1 MSLYPKIEESLTDNG
16 RVVKYPPQIYRNVGV
31 PQGIRIIK
39 CTSQI
44 IMKIIHFVM
53 EGNKPFN
60 HGGDQGLVEYIS
72 DSDGKKI

>member
-31 PQGIRIIK
+31 PQWIKIIK
-39 CTSQI
+39 CTHQI
-44 IMKIIHFVM
+44 IMKIIQSGM
-53 EGNKPFN
+53 RDAKPFK
-60 HGGDQGLVEYIS
+60 HGGDQGFVAYIG